1 MIGIYKDRK
10 ALGGEI
16 SLPKISASSSPRY
29 EILSS
34 ILSSYKPGMIQ
45 GQKVFKDSSI
55 AGGIKNNESH
65 RRFSHSAID
74 QEKDVE
80 NNPFS
85 VTQYTQT
92 DDEEK
97 GNRIPFNGNR
107 KGKQQQKKGA

>member
-45 GQKVFKDSSI
+45 G
-55 AGGIKNNESH
+55 
-65 RRFSHSAID
+65 
-74 QEKDVE
+74 
-80 NNPFS
+80 
-85 VTQYTQT
+85 
-92 DDEEK
+92 
-97 GNRIPFNGNR
+97 
-107 KGKQQQKKGA
+107 